1 MNKKIVIC
9 NKHFRPM
16 KKVLI
21 SVILCAFAHPGLEA
35 QNITGMYANL
45 GNGYMF
51 NSSQPDFYKNSI
63 GKSFSFGLFNRFSIK
78 GAQSRLNYD
87 FSLCNFHYQNDTVSA
102 VALQNLLGVDF
113 LINPF
118 SKGSNDQV
126 NLFIG
131 VGIYGLFQTRS
142 FEPESGIETIND
154 GYAGYVGLG
163 FKVNYVIPIQD
174 TEKSESAFT
183 LGFAF
188 RPKTL
193 LLSKDEIPTFTT
205 ASFTLGFEFG
215 RKR

>member
-1 MNKKIVIC
+1 
-9 NKHFRPM
+9 M
-16 KKVLI
+16 KKSIIFSLLYV
-21 SVILCAFAHPGLEA
+21 FALYGVRA
-35 QNITGMYANL
+35 QKITGMYANL
-45 GNGYMF
+45 GNGYMY
-51 NSSQPDFYKNSI
+51 NSNQPDFYRNSI
-63 GKSFSFGLFNRFSIK
+63 GKAFSFGLFNRFAIK

-87 FSLCNFHYQNDTVSA
+87 FSLCNFNYQNDTVSA

-154 GYAGYVGLG
+154 GYPGYAGLG

-183 LGFAF
+183 LGFAL
-188 RPKTL
+188 RPKVL
-193 LLSKDEIPTFTT
+193 LLSKDNIPTFTT

>member
-1 MNKKIVIC
+1 
-9 NKHFRPM
+9 
-16 KKVLI
+16 
-21 SVILCAFAHPGLEA
+21 
-35 QNITGMYANL
+35 MYANL

-51 NSSQPDFYKNSI
+51 NSSQPDFYRNSI
-63 GKSFSFGLFNRFSIK
+63 GKAFSFGLFNRFAIK

-118 SKGSNDQV
+118 SKGSHDQV

-154 GYAGYVGLG
+154 GYAGYAGLG
-163 FKVNYVIPIQD
+163 FKVNYVIPIQN
-174 TEKSESAFT
+174 TEKTESCFT
-183 LGFAF
+183 LGFTF